1 MFDIF
6 IYYNNYLMKNLT
18 KYAVIG
24 LALIPVL
31 AFAAPVSGA
40 PTDITGIWSII
51 QKIMN
56 WVMAIFFLVATV
68 FILMAGFKY
77 LTAGGD
83 SGKIDEAKHMLTY
96 AIVGIAVGLLAFAI
110 PQIVQNFLGVNV
122 SGVQQL

>member
-1 MFDIF
+1 
-6 IYYNNYLMKNLT
+6 MKNLT
-18 KYAVIG
+18 KYAIIG

-31 AFAAPVSGA
+31 AFAAPISGA
-40 PTDITGIWSII
+40 PTDISGIWNLI

-83 SGKIDEAKHMLTY
+83 AKEIDSAKHMLTY

-110 PQIVQNFLGVNV
+110 PAIVQNFLGVNV